1 MDAEKQIAEKWYK
14 RLGFDEEMDCAFY
27 NALEAAD
34 IPKGLTAE
42 CAPTLIG
49 LGAAGTVWALY
60 FLEEMEAEYSRRELA
75 YRFEDDIKRI
85 RNRIAMRFKNT
96 GTLDLGD
103 LTWDRHYFMAREFRI
118 GRLTFTLGNSPVYI
132 PSKEINKGD
141 NVIQVHI
148 PGGEPLIYEDCR
160 QSIEDAKDFIK
171 LHFPDFKYRYF
182 TCLSW
187 LLDNSIAD
195 LLGEGSNVLKF
206 STLFEKVSANPSDNL
221 IRFVFGG
228 GATRESLTG
237 IEPKNRFQRELKAA
251 ALAGRVFY
259 DVRGVIDAS
268 LV

>member
-1 MDAEKQIAEKWYK
+1 MNAAKQIAEKWYK
-14 RLGFDEEMDCAFY
+14 RLGFDKEMDCAFY

-34 IPKGLTAE
+34 IPKGLIAE
-42 CAPTLIG
+42 CAPALIG
-49 LGAAGTVWALY
+49 LGDKGTVWALY
-60 FLEEMEAEYSRRELA
+60 FLEEMEAEYSRRGLS
-75 YRFEDDIKRI
+75 YRFEGDLQRI
-85 RNRIAMRFKNT
+85 RSRIAERFKNT

-103 LTWDRHYFMAREFRI
+103 LTWDRRYFMAREFRL
-118 GRLTFTLGNSPVYI
+118 GRLIFTLGSSPVCV

-160 QSIEDAKDFIK
+160 KSIEYAKDFIK

-187 LLDNSIAD
+187 LLDTSISD

-206 STLFEKVSANPSDNL
+206 GTLFEKVSANPSDN
-221 IRFVFGG
+221 IIGFVFGG
-228 GATRESLTG
+228 GTARESLSG
-237 IEPKNRFQRELKAA
+237 IEPKNRFQRELKDA

-268 LV
+268 L